1 MAEYKLLLPAMG
13 ESVDE
18 ATVTQWLKNEGDNI
32 EADDAVVEIATDKV
46 DSEVPSEISGKL
58 LKKLVEENQVVRVG
72 EPIAII
78 ETEEEISE
86 VVEPENTP
94 TEITNTVEVKDDF
107 LESKTKEILASATPT
122 MQTASG
128 DTYFSP
134 LVKSIAKEEGLSET
148 ELQQIPGTGKNG
160 RVTKKDMLTFLQ
172 SRSSQPKSKP
182 TPPPSPVI
190 APAETQNGGVRE
202 MSRMEQLIADHMHK
216 SLQTSA
222 HVQSFIEVDVTELW
236 DWREGIKQSFFQ
248 REGEKITFTPIFMML
263 TAQVLRDFPM
273 LNSSLDGNQ
282 IIQKRNINLGMAT
295 ALADGNLIVPVV
307 KNADQLSLV
316 GFTKRVNDLAK
327 RAREGTLMPDDV
339 QDGTYTVTNVGM
351 FDSLMGTPI
360 INQPQVGIL
369 ALGAIRK
376 VPAVVETEKGDYIGI
391 RRKMILSHSYDHRII
406 NGAMGGLFI
415 KALKQRIENWD
426 NSQQV

>member
-78 ETEEEISE
+78 ETEEEISDLT
-86 VVEPENTP
+86 EPEETAIKIP
-94 TEITNTVEVKDDF
+94 DTIEVKEDF
-107 LESKTKEILASATPT
+107 LESKAKEILASATPT
-122 MQTASG
+122 GQTTSEN
-128 DTYFSP
+128 TYFSP

-148 ELQQIPGTGKNG
+148 ELQQISGTGKNG
-160 RVTKKDMLTFLQ
+160 RVTKKDMLRYLQ
-172 SRSSQPKSKP
+172 SRTTPPKSIP

-190 APAETQNGGVRE
+190 APAETQSGGVRE

-376 VPAVVETEKGDYIGI
+376 VPAVVETEKGDFIGI

>member
-18 ATVTQWLKNEGDNI
+18 ATVTQWLKNEGDII

-58 LKKLVEENQVVRVG
+58 LKKLVEENQVVHVG
-72 EPIAII
+72 EPLAII
-78 ETEEEISE
+78 ETDEDLPEID
-86 VVEPENTP
+86 EPEKSP
-94 TEITNTVEVKDDF
+94 TEIPESTDVKADY
-107 LESKTKEILASATPT
+107 LESKAIEILAPPTPT
-122 MQTASG
+122 VQTTSA

-134 LVKSIAKEEGLSET
+134 LVKSIAKEEGLTES

-160 RVTKKDMLTFLQ
+160 RVTKKDILHFLQ
-172 SRSSQPKSKP
+172 SRSSQPNPNP
-182 TPPPSPVI
+182 TI
-190 APAETQNGGVRE
+190 AQIATTPNPESCGTRAL
-202 MSRMEQLIADHMHK
+202 SRMEQLIADHMKK

-236 DWREGIKQSFFQ
+236 NWREGIKQSFLQ

-263 TAQVLRDFPM
+263 TAQVLRDFPL
-273 LNSSLDGNQ
+273 LNSSLEGNQ
-282 IIQKRNINLGMAT
+282 IIHKRNINLGMAT
-295 ALADGNLIVPVV
+295 ALSDGNLIVPVV

-316 GFTKRVNDLAK
+316 GFTKKVNDLAK
-327 RAREGTLMPDDV
+327 RAREGTLLPDDV
-339 QDGTYTVTNVGM
+339 KDGTYTVTNVGM

-360 INQPQVGIL
+360 INQPQLGIL

-376 VPAVVETEKGDYIGI
+376 VPAVVETEKGDFIGI

-415 KALKQRIENWD
+415 KELKQRIENWD

>member
-18 ATVTQWLKNEGDNI
+18 ATVTQWLKNEGDII

-72 EPIAII
+72 EPLAII
-78 ETEEEISE
+78 ETSEELPE
-86 VVEPENTP
+86 VEEPEESP
-94 TEITNTVEVKDDF
+94 AEIPEPPEVKADF
-107 LESKTKEILASATPT
+107 LESKAKEILAPPTPT
-122 MQTASG
+122 VPTTSG

-134 LVKSIAKEEGLSET
+134 LVKSIAKKEGLT
-148 ELQQIPGTGKNG
+148 EAELEQIPGTGKNE
-160 RVTKKDMLTFLQ
+160 RVTKKDILQFLQ
-172 SRSSQPKSKP
+172 SRSSQPNPNPAPAQTTTISKP
-182 TPPPSPVI
+182 ES
-190 APAETQNGGVRE
+190 GGNRAL
-202 MSRMEQLIADHMHK
+202 SRMEQLIADHMQK

-263 TAQVLRDFPM
+263 TAQVLRDFPL
-273 LNSSLDGNQ
+273 LNSSLEGNQ
-282 IIQKRNINLGMAT
+282 IIHKRNINLGMAT
-295 ALADGNLIVPVV
+295 ALSDGNLIVPVV

-327 RAREGTLMPDDV
+327 RARGGTLQPDDV

-360 INQPQVGIL
+360 INQPQLGIL

-376 VPAVVETEKGDYIGI
+376 VPAVVETDKGDFIGI

-415 KALKQRIENWD
+415 KALKERIENWD
-426 NSQQV
+426 SSQQL

>member
-18 ATVTQWLKNEGDNI
+18 ATVTQWLKNVGDII
-32 EADDAVVEIATDKV
+32 EVDDAVVEIATDKV

-58 LKKLVEENQVVRVG
+58 LKKLVDENQVVRVG
-72 EPIAII
+72 EPLAII
-78 ETEEEISE
+78 ETSEELPE
-86 VVEPENTP
+86 VEEPEESP
-94 TEITNTVEVKDDF
+94 AEIPEPPEVKADF
-107 LESKTKEILASATPT
+107 LESKAKEILAPPTPT
-122 MQTASG
+122 VPTTSG

-134 LVKSIAKEEGLSET
+134 LVKSIAKKEGLT
-148 ELQQIPGTGKNG
+148 EAELEQIPGTGKNE
-160 RVTKKDMLTFLQ
+160 RVTKKDILQFLQ
-172 SRSSQPKSKP
+172 SRNSQPNP
-182 TPPPSPVI
+182 NP
-190 APAETQNGGVRE
+190 APAQTTTTSKLESGGNRAL
-202 MSRMEQLIADHMHK
+202 SRMEQLIADHMHK

-263 TAQVLRDFPM
+263 TAQVLRDFPL
-273 LNSSLDGNQ
+273 LNSSLEGNQ
-282 IIQKRNINLGMAT
+282 IIHKRNINLGMAT
-295 ALADGNLIVPVV
+295 ALSDGNLIVPVV

-327 RAREGTLMPDDV
+327 RAREGTLQPDDV

-351 FDSLMGTPI
+351 FDSLMGTPS
-360 INQPQVGIL
+360 INQPQLGIL

-376 VPAVVETEKGDYIGI
+376 VPAVVETDKGDFIGI

-415 KALKQRIENWD
+415 KAIKERIENWD
-426 NSQQV
+426 SSQQL

>member
-18 ATVTQWLKNEGDNI
+18 ATVTRWLKNEGDII
-32 EADDAVVEIATDKV
+32 EADDAIVEIATDKV

-58 LKKLVEENQVVRVG
+58 LKKLVDENQVVRVG
-72 EPIAII
+72 EPLAII
-78 ETEEEISE
+78 ETSEELPE
-86 VVEPENTP
+86 VEEPDESP
-94 TEITNTVEVKDDF
+94 TEIPEPTEIKVGF
-107 LESKTKEILASATPT
+107 LERKAKEILVTPT
-122 MQTASG
+122 PAVPTTSG

-134 LVKSIAKEEGLSET
+134 LVKSIAKKEGLTEA

-160 RVTKKDMLTFLQ
+160 RVTKKDILQFLQ
-172 SRSSQPKSKP
+172 SRSSLPNPNPASAQITTNPKP
-182 TPPPSPVI
+182 
-190 APAETQNGGVRE
+190 ENGGTRVL
-202 MSRMEQLIADHMHK
+202 SRMEQLIADHMHQ

-263 TAQVLRDFPM
+263 TAQVLRDFPL
-273 LNSSLDGNQ
+273 LNSSLEGNQ
-282 IIQKRNINLGMAT
+282 IIHKPNINLGMAT
-295 ALADGNLIVPVV
+295 ALSDGNLIVPVV

-327 RAREGTLMPDDV
+327 RAREGTLQPDDV

-360 INQPQVGIL
+360 INQPQLGIL

-376 VPAVVETEKGDYIGI
+376 VPAVIETDKGDFIGI

-415 KALKQRIENWD
+415 KALKHRIENWD
-426 NSQQV
+426 SSQQL

>member
-13 ESVDE
+13 ESVEE
-18 ATVTQWLKNEGDNI
+18 ATVTQWLKNEGDII

-72 EPIAII
+72 EPLAII
-78 ETEEEISE
+78 ETSQELPE
-86 VVEPENTP
+86 VEEPEESP
-94 TEITNTVEVKDDF
+94 TEIPEPNDVKADF
-107 LESKTKEILASATPT
+107 LESKAKEILAPPTPAVPT
-122 MQTASG
+122 TSG

-134 LVKSIAKEEGLSET
+134 LVKSIAKKEGLTEA

-160 RVTKKDMLTFLQ
+160 RVTKKDILQFLQ
-172 SRSSQPKSKP
+172 SRSLQPNVNLASSPITTAPKP
-182 TPPPSPVI
+182 VSVGTR
-190 APAETQNGGVRE
+190 AL
-202 MSRMEQLIADHMHK
+202 SRMEQLIADHMHK

-263 TAQVLRDFPM
+263 TAQVLRDFPL
-273 LNSSLDGNQ
+273 LNSSLEGNQ
-282 IIQKRNINLGMAT
+282 IIHKRNINLGMAT
-295 ALADGNLIVPVV
+295 ALSDGNLIVPVI

-316 GFTKRVNDLAK
+316 GFTKKVNDLSK
-327 RAREGTLMPDDV
+327 RAREGTLQPDDV

-360 INQPQVGIL
+360 INQPQLGIL

-376 VPAVVETEKGDYIGI
+376 VPAVVETDKGDFVGI
-391 RRKMILSHSYDHRII
+391 RRKMILSHSYDHRVI

-415 KALKQRIENWD
+415 KTLKQRIENWD
-426 NSQQV
+426 SSQQL

>member
-18 ATVTQWLKNEGDNI
+18 ATVTQWLKNEGDII

-72 EPIAII
+72 EPLAII
-78 ETEEEISE
+78 ETSQELPE
-86 VVEPENTP
+86 VEEPEESP
-94 TEITNTVEVKDDF
+94 TEIPEPTEVKADF
-107 LESKTKEILASATPT
+107 LESKAKEILAPPTPAVPT
-122 MQTASG
+122 TSG

-134 LVKSIAKEEGLSET
+134 LVKSIAKKEGLTEA

-160 RVTKKDMLTFLQ
+160 RVTKKDILQFLQ
-172 SRSSQPKSKP
+172 SRSLQPNVNLASSPITTAPKP
-182 TPPPSPVI
+182 ESVGTR
-190 APAETQNGGVRE
+190 AL
-202 MSRMEQLIADHMHK
+202 SRMEQLIADHMHK

-263 TAQVLRDFPM
+263 TAQVLRDFPL
-273 LNSSLDGNQ
+273 LNSSLEGNQ
-282 IIQKRNINLGMAT
+282 IIHKRNINLGMAT
-295 ALADGNLIVPVV
+295 ALSDGNLIVPVI

-316 GFTKRVNDLAK
+316 GFTKKVNDLAK
-327 RAREGTLMPDDV
+327 RAREGVLQPDDV
-339 QDGTYTVTNVGM
+339 KDGTYTVTNVGM

-360 INQPQVGIL
+360 INQPQLGIL

-376 VPAVVETEKGDYIGI
+376 VPAVVETDKGDFVGI
-391 RRKMILSHSYDHRII
+391 RRKMILSHSYDHRVI

-426 NSQQV
+426 SSQQL

>member
-18 ATVTQWLKNEGDNI
+18 ATVTQWLKKEGDII

-46 DSEVPSEISGKL
+46 DSEVPCEISGKL
-58 LKKLVEENQVVRVG
+58 LKKLVEENQVVHVG
-72 EPIAII
+72 QPLAII
-78 ETEEEISE
+78 ETSEDLSDAEDPEESSAEI
-86 VVEPENTP
+86 PEP
-94 TEITNTVEVKDDF
+94 TEVKPDF
-107 LESKTKEILASATPT
+107 LESKAKEILAPPT
-122 MQTASG
+122 TTTSG

-134 LVKSIAKEEGLSET
+134 LVKSIAKEEGLTGSE
-148 ELQQIPGTGKNG
+148 LKQIPGTGKNG
-160 RVTKKDMLTFLQ
+160 RVTKKDILQFLQ
-172 SRSSQPKSKP
+172 SRSSQSN
-182 TPPPSPVI
+182 VNL
-190 APAETQNGGVRE
+190 APAPITTAPKPESVGTRE
-202 MSRMEQLIADHMHK
+202 LSRMEQLIANHMHK

-236 DWREGIKQSFFQ
+236 DWREEIKKSFFQ

-263 TAQVLRDFPM
+263 TAQVLRDFPL
-273 LNSSLDGNQ
+273 LNSSLEVNQ
-282 IIQKRNINLGMAT
+282 IVHKRNINLGMAT
-295 ALADGNLIVPVV
+295 ALSDGNLIVPVI

-327 RAREGTLMPDDV
+327 RAREGTLLPDDT

-360 INQPQVGIL
+360 INQPQLGIL

-376 VPAVVETEKGDYIGI
+376 VPAVIETDKGDFIGI

-426 NSQQV
+426 SSQQL